1 MRELGLAIVMVCL
14 WFSTQA
20 SVVLPNVFAHH
31 MVLQQKQPVA
41 IFGMAKP
48 GEEVQVRFN
57 GQTKKDRADAKGK
70 WQVLLSPMRASAD
83 GQTLEVRGEN
93 TILLNDVLIG
103 EVWLCSGQSNMEFQM
118 RKLAKVA
125 AADQGSNFP
134 KDAVKEADNPN
145 IRLFLV
151 RRKFL
156 EKPDSSYGGWSIA
169 QDSALRQFSAPGY
182 FFAKTLQEKLGVPVG
197 IISSA
202 VSGSR
207 IEPWIAEQAFAE
219 EPYFADKKIAG
230 DPGKFFKSM
239 IAPLAPYTLKGILWY
254 QGETNVFLKENIEYT
269 YKFKTLIQSYRK
281 QWNNKNLPFY
291 FTQIAP
297 FTYSVDEKGEERMAR
312 TVLPEFREAQDLLLQ
327 LPNTGRIVTTDLID
341 DAKDLHPI
349 NKWDVGKRLA
359 LQALNKTYGLPIQ
372 ADGPTLSKVQYK
384 GNKVIIHFRHA
395 DGLQAAD
402 GKPVLGFQVAAAD
415 GQYVS
420 VPAQIVGRTVQIKQ
434 QTGGAIKNVRFAWDE
449 AAQPNL
455 VNAAGIP
462 ALPFRTD
469 NPFKNIKLN

>member
-1 MRELGLAIVMVCL
+1 MKRLGAAIFMVCL
-14 WFSTQA
+14 LISAQA
-20 SVVLPNVFAHH
+20 SVVLPNIFAHH
-31 MVLQQKQPVA
+31 MVLQQKQQVA

-57 GQTKKDRADAKGK
+57 GQTKKDRADARGK
-70 WQVLLSPMRASAD
+70 WQVLLSPMRANAK
-83 GQTLEVRGEN
+83 GQTLEIRGEN

-118 RKLAKVA
+118 RKLAKIA
-125 AADQGSNFP
+125 AADQGGDFP
-134 KDAVKEADNPN
+134 KDAVKEANNPN

-156 EKPDSSYGGWSIA
+156 DKPDSTYAGWSIA

-207 IEPWIAEQAFAE
+207 IEPWIAAEAFQE
-219 EPYFADKKIAG
+219 EPYFNDKKVSG
-230 DPGKFFKSM
+230 DPGKFFGSM
-239 IAPLAPYTLKGILWY
+239 IAPLAPYTLKGVLWY
-254 QGETNVFLKENIEYT
+254 QGETNVFLKENIHYT
-269 YKFKTLIQSYRK
+269 YKFKTLIQSWRK
-281 QWNNKNLPFY
+281 QWNNKKLPFY

-297 FTYSVDEKGEERMAR
+297 FAYSVDEKGEERMPR
-312 TVLPEFREAQDLLLQ
+312 TILPEFREAQDMLLK
-327 LPNTGRIVTTDLID
+327 LPHTGRIVTTDLVD
-341 DAKDLHPI
+341 DVKDLHPI
-349 NKWDVGKRLA
+349 NKWDIGKRLA
-359 LQALNKTYGLPIQ
+359 LQALKKTYGVQ
-372 ADGPTLSKVQYK
+372 VEADGPTLSKIQHK
-384 GNKVIIHFRHA
+384 GNKVIVHFQHA
-395 DGLQAAD
+395 DGLQTTD
-402 GKPVLGFQVAAAD
+402 GKPITGFEVAAAD

-420 VPAQIVGRTVQIKQ
+420 VPAQIVGRTVQIQQ
-434 QTGGAIKNVRFAWDE
+434 QTRDAIKNVRFAWDE